1 MELNHKYLLYN
12 FGHKTSN
19 IVVLLSL
26 YGKKMAQTD
35 ETKITT
41 YKITP
46 EKAWEAAI
54 GQLKITMD
62 KQTFSTLMGK
72 SEFVK
77 YENNTFFISVPNT
90 FTRDWL
96 EQRLTETVIRILS
109 GIMEGQQFVQFVLES
124 NVNAIREE
132 KTVLSQPAV
141 ATVSASQS
149 VCREGAINPRYTF
162 DNFIVGPSNNL
173 AYAASR
179 AVAAMPAT
187 AYNPLFI
194 YSGVGLGKTHLLHA
208 IGNEII
214 RNQNKAVLY
223 VSSEEFTNDFIN
235 SIQRHENTAFR
246 EKYRN
251 IDVLLIDDIQFI
263 IGKESTQEAFFHT
276 FNTLYQQDKQI
287 IITSDRSPKSMSTL
301 DERMRSRFE
310 WGLTVD
316 MQTPDLETRIAILSV
331 RAEKVGKSVPRDIL
345 EMIARQFPNNVRELE
360 GALNRVLAVS
370 DLCGKTLDKDLVLM
384 SLGELLPQQNA
395 TPLEQILNVVS
406 KVFGVPTEKI
416 LSRDRSKNVALSRQ
430 VVMFLLRNEENL
442 SLPQIGKE
450 LGGRD
455 HSTVIHGC
463 DRVASLL
470 SSDIRF
476 RNLFEKV
483 HEQLYGEPC
492 FVMA

>member
-1 MELNHKYLLYN
+1 
-12 FGHKTSN
+12 
-19 IVVLLSL
+19 
-26 YGKKMAQTD
+26 
-35 ETKITT
+35 
-41 YKITP
+41 
-46 EKAWEAAI
+46 
-54 GQLKITMD
+54 
-62 KQTFSTLMGK
+62 
-72 SEFVK
+72 
-77 YENNTFFISVPNT
+77 
-90 FTRDWL
+90 
-96 EQRLTETVIRILS
+96 
-109 GIMEGQQFVQFVLES
+109 
-124 NVNAIREE
+124 
-132 KTVLSQPAV
+132 
-141 ATVSASQS
+141 
-149 VCREGAINPRYTF
+149 
-162 DNFIVGPSNNL
+162 
-173 AYAASR
+173 
-179 AVAAMPAT
+179 
-187 AYNPLFI
+187 
-194 YSGVGLGKTHLLHA
+194 
-208 IGNEII
+208 
-214 RNQNKAVLY
+214 
-223 VSSEEFTNDFIN
+223 
-235 SIQRHENTAFR
+235 
-246 EKYRN
+246 
-251 IDVLLIDDIQFI
+251 
-263 IGKESTQEAFFHT
+263 
-276 FNTLYQQDKQI
+276 
-287 IITSDRSPKSMSTL
+287 MSTL

-331 RAEKVGKSVPRDIL
+331 RAEKVGKSIPRDIL

-416 LSRDRSKNVALSRQ
+416 LSRDRCKNVALSRQ

-463 DRVASLL
+463 ERVASLL
-470 SSDIRF
+470 SSDVRF